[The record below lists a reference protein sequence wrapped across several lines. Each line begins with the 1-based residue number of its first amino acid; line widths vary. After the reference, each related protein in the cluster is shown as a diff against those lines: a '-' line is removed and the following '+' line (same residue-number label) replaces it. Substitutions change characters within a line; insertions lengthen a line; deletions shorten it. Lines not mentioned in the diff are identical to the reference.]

1 VVTRLK
7 SASLRPI
14 LLTALFLEAMAALPM
29 RRLVLS
35 LAFVYQTIAALEVML
50 AHAPGIFWFH
60 WQVGHL

>member
-1 VVTRLK
+1 
-7 SASLRPI
+7 
-14 LLTALFLEAMAALPM
+14 M

-35 LAFVYQTIAALEVML
+35 LAFVYQTIAALEVMP